1 MVLEKKRTVERC
13 YWESQPTGCLK
24 PHCPFLHEAIK
35 EQQPYDPEKVVAI
48 TNQDASLVTAMATTA
63 PVLSAAAIAP
73 KIIVNRNKLDEI
85 MQTTPNRMV
94 ILPAKPRQ
102 ALKDRLGQRVIK
114 EEIEIHDCSDPEEEN
129 LRQGAI
135 STLDLRSRIRNSTKR
150 KFSEEDEEESYSEPE
165 TKKVL
170 SSVVKKVKKEKKE
183 KKKKKDKDRESS
195 SSKSKKRS
203 KKSSPPS
210 GAGTGLAVKTL
221 REITPTAKV
230 LRQPR
235 SLSVTSGGDDSGTED
250 TLAKRIAAQRQKDG
264 PGKSRS
270 SSAKKNRKQMSGE
283 RKKSKKTTSN
293 LERSVEIVGDK
304 SDQDSSEYVSLKK
317 TRKLKVPGSS
327 SSKSGKSNADDKE
340 SVQSVIDD
348 VDALLK
354 SSDHPALTSS
364 KSLNDSV
371 DVMKELDEFINS

>member
-1 MVLEKKRTVERC
+1 MEIEKKRTTERC

-24 PHCPFLHEAIK
+24 PHCPFLHEAATK
-35 EQQPYDPEKVVAI
+35 VQPYDPEKVVAI
-48 TNQDASLVTAMATTA
+48 THAA
-63 PVLSAAAIAP
+63 SAAATGAVQAAVAP

-114 EEIEIHDCSDPEEEN
+114 TEIEIHDCSDPEEEN

-135 STLDLRSRIRNSTKR
+135 STLDLRSRIRNNTIKR
-150 KFSEEDEEESYSEPE
+150 KFSEEDEPEEEESYSEPE

-183 KKKKKDKDRESS
+183 KKKKKDKYRESS
-195 SSKSKKRS
+195 SKRKRS
-203 KKSSPPS
+203 KKSPS
-210 GAGTGLAVKTL
+210 SGDGAGLAVKTL
-221 REITPTAKV
+221 REITPTTAKV
-230 LRQPR
+230 VRRPR
-235 SLSVTSGGDDSGTED
+235 SLSVSSSGGDDSGAED

-270 SSAKKNRKQMSGE
+270 TSSAKKNRKQMSE
-283 RKKSKKTTSN
+283 RKKSKKTTN
-293 LERSVEIVGDK
+293 LERSVEIVDK
-304 SDQDSSEYVSLKK
+304 SEESSEYVSLKK

-327 SSKSGKSNADDKE
+327 SSKLGNADDKE

-354 SSDHPALTSS
+354 SSDPALTSN
-364 KSLNDSV
+364 KSLNDTV

>member
-1 MVLEKKRTVERC
+1 MEIEKKRTTERC

-24 PHCPFLHEAIK
+24 PHCPFLHGAIK
-35 EQQPYDPEKVVAI
+35 EPYDPEKVVAI
-48 TNQDASLVTAMATTA
+48 TNQDALVTNTATTA
-63 PVLSAAAIAP
+63 APVMSAAAVAP

-102 ALKDRLGQRVIK
+102 ALKDRLGQRVVK

-135 STLDLRSRIRNSTKR
+135 STLDLRSRIRNNTTKR
-150 KFSEEDEEESYSEPE
+150 KFSEEDEPEEEESYSEPE

-170 SSVVKKVKKEKKE
+170 SSVVKKVKKERKE
-183 KKKKKDKDRESS
+183 KKKKKDKYRESS
-195 SSKSKKRS
+195 SKRKRS
-203 KKSSPPS
+203 KKSPS
-210 GAGTGLAVKTL
+210 SGDGAGLAVKTL
-221 REITPTAKV
+221 REITPTTAKV
-230 LRQPR
+230 VRQPR
-235 SLSVTSGGDDSGTED
+235 SLSVTSSGGDDSGAED

-270 SSAKKNRKQMSGE
+270 TSSAKKNRKQMSE
-283 RKKSKKTTSN
+283 RKKSKKTTN
-293 LERSVEIVGDK
+293 LERSVEIVDK
-304 SDQDSSEYVSLKK
+304 SEESSEYVSLKK

-327 SSKSGKSNADDKE
+327 SSKSGNADDKE

-354 SSDHPALTSS
+354 SSDPALTSN
-364 KSLNDSV
+364 KSLNDTV

>member
-1 MVLEKKRTVERC
+1 MVLEKKRTTERC

-24 PHCPFLHEAIK
+24 PHCPFLHGAIK
-35 EQQPYDPEKVVAI
+35 EPYDPEKVVAI
-48 TNQDASLVTAMATTA
+48 TNQDALVTNTATTA
-63 PVLSAAAIAP
+63 APVMSAAAVAP

-102 ALKDRLGQRVIK
+102 ALKDRLGQRVVK

-135 STLDLRSRIRNSTKR
+135 STLDLRSRIRNNTTKR
-150 KFSEEDEEESYSEPE
+150 KFSEEDEPEEEESYSEPE

-195 SSKSKKRS
+195 SKRKRS
-203 KKSSPPS
+203 KKSPS
-210 GAGTGLAVKTL
+210 SGDGAGLAVKTL
-221 REITPTAKV
+221 REITPTTAKV
-230 LRQPR
+230 VRRPR
-235 SLSVTSGGDDSGTED
+235 SLSVSSSGGDDSGAED

-270 SSAKKNRKQMSGE
+270 TSSAKKNRKQMSE
-283 RKKSKKTTSN
+283 RKKSKKTTN
-293 LERSVEIVGDK
+293 LERSVEIVDK
-304 SDQDSSEYVSLKK
+304 SEESSEYVSLKK

-327 SSKSGKSNADDKE
+327 SSKSGNADDKE

-354 SSDHPALTSS
+354 SSDPALTSN
-364 KSLNDSV
+364 KSLNDTV

>member
-1 MVLEKKRTVERC
+1 MVLEKKRTTERC

-24 PHCPFLHEAIK
+24 PHCPFLHGAIK
-35 EQQPYDPEKVVAI
+35 EPYDPEKVVAI
-48 TNQDASLVTAMATTA
+48 TNQDALVTNTATTA
-63 PVLSAAAIAP
+63 APVMSAAAVAP

-102 ALKDRLGQRVIK
+102 ALKDRLGQRVVK

-135 STLDLRSRIRNSTKR
+135 STLDLRSRIRNNTTKR
-150 KFSEEDEEESYSEPE
+150 KFSEEDEPEEEESYSEPE

-170 SSVVKKVKKEKKE
+170 SSVVKKVKKERKE
-183 KKKKKDKDRESS
+183 KKKKKDKYRESS
-195 SSKSKKRS
+195 SKRKRS
-203 KKSSPPS
+203 KKSPS
-210 GAGTGLAVKTL
+210 SGDGAGLAVKTL
-221 REITPTAKV
+221 REITPTTAKV
-230 LRQPR
+230 VRQPR
-235 SLSVTSGGDDSGTED
+235 SLSVTSSGGDDSGAED

-270 SSAKKNRKQMSGE
+270 TSSAKKNRKQMSE
-283 RKKSKKTTSN
+283 RKKSKKTTN
-293 LERSVEIVGDK
+293 LERSVEIVDK
-304 SDQDSSEYVSLKK
+304 SEESSEYVSLKK

-327 SSKSGKSNADDKE
+327 SSKLGNADDKE

-354 SSDHPALTSS
+354 SSDPALTSN
-364 KSLNDSV
+364 KSLNDTV